1 MWRGENVYGVVVTL
15 FGAVLGWFG
24 DRVAVFFALRSPA
37 AVLWAQCRCP
47 RTIVPSLLKR
57 GCRDCGATWG
67 LFSMAPLTATLAAA
81 FAYASPQ
88 HAPWLTFVVTI
99 LLLGAL
105 CDAFTTYIPDETTLP
120 LIFAGVAYAAFY
132 GVPAGD
138 VWLFDRL
145 CGRWGGVAAAVV
157 GAAVGAAVPFL
168 VRIIGTA
175 LLKKEAMGLG
185 DSLLLAAIGAALG
198 PKQVLV
204 AFLLAS
210 VLGTVHNIPR
220 LLRQRLAEVA
230 FGPYLLAAAIIML
243 LTGRQI
249 CYILFV
255 AYPRWLAGA

>member
-1 MWRGENVYGVVVTL
+1 VYGVVVTL

-67 LFSMAPLTATLAAA
+67 LFS
-81 FAYASPQ
+81 
-88 HAPWLTFVVTI
+88 
-99 LLLGAL
+99 
-105 CDAFTTYIPDETTLP
+105 
-120 LIFAGVAYAAFY
+120 